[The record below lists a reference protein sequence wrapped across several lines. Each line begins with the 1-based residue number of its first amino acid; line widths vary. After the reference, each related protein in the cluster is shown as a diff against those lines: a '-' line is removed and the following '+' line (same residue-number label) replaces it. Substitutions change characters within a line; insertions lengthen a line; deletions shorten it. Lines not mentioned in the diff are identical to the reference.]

1 MINKRVKIKD
11 VIESQ
16 LPRFVLEDNPKFADF
31 LRQYYISQEFQGGAI
46 DLAENLDQYIKL
58 DNLVDNVINPDIILE
73 RACTSTDTE
82 IVLSSSDGLPDEYG
96 LIKIDDEIITYTERD
111 NNTIKGCIRGF
122 SGISKYRDENNPE
135 ELIFE
140 STDLSLIHI

>member
-73 RACTSTDTE
+73 RACTSTDTD
-82 IVLSSSDGLPDEYG
+82 IVLSNSDGLPDEYG
-96 LIKIDDEIITYTERD
+96 LLKVGDEIITSVSYTHL
-111 NNTIKGCIRGF
+111 TLPT
-122 SGISKYRDENNPE
+122 S
-135 ELIFE
+135 
-140 STDLSLIHI
+140 DLV